1 MLRFRRS
8 IVTTGLLCALFAGPL
23 VGRATAH
30 ALAGSRFDAPLPLPL
45 LLLGAGATVGLT
57 ALWLGRTERSSAP
70 TLDRE
75 VVWLRGSTVA
85 VAKQVAA
92 VLFLV
97 GVLGALAAG
106 VLGRQV
112 AAENPA
118 TVFTWAVWFRG
129 LALVA
134 IAIGSPWSVLSPWR
148 TVVDALA
155 WVEGEEL
162 SAFSLPSV
170 GTWPATIGFLTVFGI
185 VENLTNVP
193 LVPRLTTVLLVG
205 YAAVMLGGAVLF
217 GSAWLSRADP
227 LSVLYRLFGS
237 VSPVAVAQRDQEYA
251 VSLRYPWE
259 GALSP
264 VRGPGVVTFAV
275 GMVYVVSFDGF
286 TETAAFQTVLFRSRA
301 LLGLGPATT
310 LVLFGVGFAAFLG
323 AFLAGCWLSERVGSD
338 RPAPVPAT
346 TGFAPTLL
354 PIAAAYE
361 VAHNYPYVARSTG
374 QLLELLLDSVGP
386 GLGPIE
392 PLAWLPLP
400 AFWASQV
407 LLIVLGHVVAVVA
420 AHFVAVRRYGSVA
433 AARRGHL
440 PLVVLMIGYTVLSLW
455 IVSQP
460 VVA

>member
-1 MLRFRRS
+1 MS
-8 IVTTGLLCALFAGPL
+8 VGLFLLP
-23 VGRATAH
+23 TA
-30 ALAGSRFDAPLPLPL
+30 L

-75 VVWLRGSTVA
+75 VLWLRGSTVA
-85 VAKQVAA
+85 VAKRLAS

-134 IAIGSPWSVLSPWR
+134 IAVGSPWPVLSPWR
-148 TVVDALA
+148 TIVDALA

-170 GTWPATIGFLTVFGI
+170 GTWPAAIGFLAVFGI

-193 LVPRLTTVLLVG
+193 LVPRLTTVLLVS
-205 YAAVMLGGAVLF
+205 YAVTMLGGAVLF
-217 GSAWLSRADP
+217 GPAWLTRADP
-227 LSVLYRLFGS
+227 LEVFYRLFGS
-237 VSPVAVAQRDQEYA
+237 VSPVVVAERDEEYT

-264 VRGPGVVTFAV
+264 VRGPAVVTFVVA
-275 GMVYVVSFDGF
+275 MVYVVSFDGF

-301 LLGLGPATT
+301 LLGLGSATT
-310 LVLFGVGFAAFLG
+310 LLLFGVGFAAFLG
-323 AFLAGCWLSERVGSD
+323 AFLAGCWFSERLGSD
-338 RPAPVPAT
+338 RPALAPAT

-361 VAHNYPYVARSTG
+361 VAHNYPYVVRSAG
-374 QLLELLLDSVGP
+374 QLIELLLDPVAP
-386 GLGPIE
+386 GLGAIE
-392 PLAWLPLP
+392 PLAWLPIP

-440 PLVVLMIGYTVLSLW
+440 PLVALMIAYTVLSLW
-455 IVSQP
+455 IVSRP